1 MSESIICNE
10 KVCFRCGTTKGLHRH
25 HIISGS
31 AFRKK
36 SEKYGLWVYL
46 CVEHH
51 TGDTGVHSLK
61 GMSYNYYL
69 RKIAQERFEMTHT
82 HEEWM
87 KEFKRNYL

>member
-1 MSESIICNE
+1 MTESIICNDRQ
-10 KVCFRCGTTKGLHRH
+10 CFRCGTTQGLHRH
-25 HIISGS
+25 HVISGR
-31 AFRKK
+31 FRNK

-51 TGDTGVHSLK
+51 TGDTGVHSAK
-61 GMSYNYYL
+61 GRSYNMYL

>member
-1 MSESIICNE
+1 MTESIICNE
-10 KVCFRCGTTKGLHRH
+10 KCCFRCGTTQNLHRH
-25 HIISGS
+25 HICSG
-31 AFRKK
+31 AFRDK

-51 TGDTGVHSLK
+51 TGDTGVHSAK
-61 GMSYNYYL
+61 GIPYSNYL